1 MHATIVAVL
10 SLALTTSLVRAK
22 DGELG
27 KAQDAYKA
35 TVEKAEKVLVAAFEK
50 NTDLIRQSSKKAEEK
65 QRLIELL
72 KAEKAAFEQHGW
84 YPWSATSRPALV
96 EFIRTRLAAEKA
108 LGEAFD
114 KVIDAHTK
122 AKEDTQAAAVLK
134 LKKDALAPKLVAR
147 WEVTGVTWTGKW
159 VAYLY
164 SNGRYS
170 EPDGNAVWSY
180 DRGVILL
187 SQPEKGLPNNTKV
200 LKWTIKDNGTEL
212 DEVGNNNSKSVGK
225 LVNLAEKK

>member
-1 MHATIVAVL
+1 MRLFALLVVLAVPHAAAADEQL
-10 SLALTTSLVRAK
+10 
-22 DGELG
+22 D
-27 KAQDAYKA
+27 KAQTAYTQA
-35 TVEKAEKVLVAAFEK
+35 IEKAEKALAAAFEK

-65 QRLIELL
+65 QKLIEQL
-72 KAEKAAFEQHGW
+72 KAEKTAFEQHGW
-84 YPWSATSRPALV
+84 YPWSALSRPALV

-108 LGEAFD
+108 LAEAFD

-147 WEVTGVTWTGKW
+147 WEITGVTWTGKW

-164 SNGRYS
+164 SNGRYT
-170 EPDGNAVWSY
+170 EPDGTAVWSY

-200 LKWTIKDNGTEL
+200 LKWTLKDTGTEL